1 MEKVLDF
8 IKEFQKFGI
17 SVYRCFLE
25 GNCYY
30 FYVILKSRFPQAHPY
45 YVPEECHVITEI
57 DGVFFDITGK
67 ISEKRLKNLKM
78 VPYESVSQKIR
89 NDLEKS
95 YKNERQ

>member
-8 IKEFQKFGI
+8 IKEFQKFGT
-17 SVYRCFLE
+17 SVSRCFLE

-30 FYVILKSRFPQAHPY
+30 FYVILKSQFPQAHPY
-45 YVPEECHVITEI
+45 YVPEDCHVITEI
-57 DGVFFDITGK
+57 DGAFFDITGK

-78 VPYESVSQKIR
+78 VPYESVAQKIR

-95 YKNERQ
+95 CKNERQ